1 MSAIA
6 SYSIMHAKGLK
17 KILKQRG
24 VAKDIIAGCAERID
38 LVELCIETH
47 PDDSDTGDDEDDCS
61 ANNGDR
67 GGGGGDVDKGD
78 VNNNSNNGASDQ
90 ANITTS
96 SDSSTAPL
104 SSSAAS
110 ASLSSS
116 STPTTTND
124 FASLSM
130 KELKKLLKK
139 RGVTPGSACIDKADL
154 VALATKTMSQA
165 ARKRVAK
172 PKYNPSAGY
181 VTDRFKGL
189 YFKMHPIED
198 RDERERATMLIA
210 DTDASAP
217 LYFWQLYSLL
227 GERRIVGVI
236 EAFYARVWASDQ
248 PAWFRESFSNITT
261 LQSAVNAQAAF
272 WIDAFGGGRAYHGGD
287 YRLNFHHQQ
296 VKHVMSRA
304 GAVHWLDVMNL
315 TLTHDAD
322 LTKDKRI
329 GPAIGIFL
337 RLMMNKYA
345 DEFNFDADALHY
357 GPGSATNG
365 GGD

>member
-61 ANNGDR
+61 ANSGDR

-154 VALATKTMSQA
+154 VALATKTMSVNSAPRVLFVTPSRVCASPCAIAQHHKLQQRP
-165 ARKRVAK
+165 ARVLLCRSCCSSPCA
-172 PKYNPSAGY
+172 SAS
-181 VTDRFKGL
+181 T
-189 YFKMHPIED
+189 KMHL
-198 RDERERATMLIA
+198 R
-210 DTDASAP
+210 
-217 LYFWQLYSLL
+217 
-227 GERRIVGVI
+227 
-236 EAFYARVWASDQ
+236 
-248 PAWFRESFSNITT
+248 PA
-261 LQSAVNAQAAF
+261 
-272 WIDAFGGGRAYHGGD
+272 
-287 YRLNFHHQQ
+287 
-296 VKHVMSRA
+296 
-304 GAVHWLDVMNL
+304 
-315 TLTHDAD
+315 
-322 LTKDKRI
+322 
-329 GPAIGIFL
+329 
-337 RLMMNKYA
+337 
-345 DEFNFDADALHY
+345 
-357 GPGSATNG
+357 
-365 GGD
+365 